1 MFIRQFHLLTEL
13 YKVTIPGFG
22 FLHHVTSLIWTRG
35 NYVKTQQ
42 TTCARFNIFLY
53 SLSINHMYTKTDYT
67 RTKYGQY
74 KDDNSKTLTMP
85 TYYITLDIQLEIG
98 RSN

>member
-42 TTCARFNIFLY
+42 TTCARFNIFY
-53 SLSINHMYTKTDYT
+53 IISASTICTQRRITQEQNTDNI
-67 RTKYGQY
+67 RTIA
-74 KDDNSKTLTMP
+74 L
-85 TYYITLDIQLEIG
+85 
-98 RSN
+98 